1 MNISS
6 DCDSLIAL
14 LIFFEGGGGGGVYIY
29 FMLSAHSLHSFCI
42 IA

>member
-14 LIFFEGGGGGGVYIY
+14 LIFFEGGGGGEFI
-29 FMLSAHSLHSFCI
+29 FISCCQLILCIPSA
-42 IA
+42 